1 MCYQMVKGLIPN
13 TVSNPIQFIKVR
25 WICRRINIG
34 IFLFSSQSIVHSK
47 NVVQISVV
55 EIRLKEH
62 VALDHCTLLLKY
74 LSNQCIL

>member
-62 VALDHCTLLLKY
+62 VALDRSRQSLKSICNCLL
-74 LSNQCIL
+74 